1 LRSDGDAV
9 GSAGPKGVDFTEFAP
24 NAGAAS
30 GVDGVGVST
39 FGSGTHRAE
48 LEHIEKIE
56 GGHLQ
61 VAGILHARLTTMQAV
76 RRLWCRADHQGA
88 MDAMQKAGE
97 AAVLV
102 DFLEATVERPELITL
117 EMAAGVL
124 PQLAPL
130 LESRHRCAAAS
141 A

>member
-1 LRSDGDAV
+1 
-9 GSAGPKGVDFTEFAP
+9 
-24 NAGAAS
+24 
-30 GVDGVGVST
+30 
-39 FGSGTHRAE
+39 
-48 LEHIEKIE
+48 
-56 GGHLQ
+56 
-61 VAGILHARLTTMQAV
+61 
-76 RRLWCRADHQGA
+76 

-130 LESRHRCAAAS
+130 LESRHRCAATS